1 MSETQAR
8 GKRRPYHHGDL
19 RNALIDAG
27 VRLLTDE
34 GVHALD
40 LRKVARLAGVSHA
53 APYRHFQDKQALLMA
68 IVEEGFRKLG
78 LAVEEA
84 IGAGEA
90 DPATQLLAMGNAY
103 VLFAVDQPA
112 YFRLMFN
119 SLSSARTPGTDLYRE
134 SKTSF
139 HVLMG
144 IIQRGQELG
153 QFVEAGPEEVA
164 KVVWSMVHGLATL
177 IVEGQFPLDT
187 PDQTGVEKLTW
198 DALELVYKG
207 IERRT

>member
-1 MSETQAR
+1 MSETGER
-8 GKRRPYHHGDL
+8 INRRPYHHGDL
-19 RNALIDAG
+19 RNALIEAG
-27 VRLLTDE
+27 VRLLMDE

-78 LAVEEA
+78 LAVAEA
-84 IGAGEA
+84 IGEGEA

-103 VLFAVDQPA
+103 VLFAVDHPA
-112 YFRLMFN
+112 HFRLMFN
-119 SLSSARTPGTDLYRE
+119 GSSGARTPDTGLYTT

-139 HVLMG
+139 HILLG

-153 QFVEAGPEEVA
+153 QFADVEPEELA
-164 KVVWSMVHGLATL
+164 KTVWSMVHGLATL
-177 IVEGQFPLDT
+177 IVEGQFPLDPT
-187 PDQTGVEKLTW
+187 DRTEVEHLTRGLL
-198 DALELVYKG
+198 DLVYKG
-207 IERRT
+207 IERRA

>member
-1 MSETQAR
+1 MAETGERAR
-8 GKRRPYHHGDL
+8 RRPYHHGDL

-27 VRLLTDE
+27 VQLLMAE

-53 APYRHFQDKQALLMA
+53 APYRHFQDKQALLLA
-68 IVEEGFRKLG
+68 IVEEGFRRLG
-78 LAVEEA
+78 LAVTEA
-84 IGAGEA
+84 IGDGDA
-90 DPATQLLAMGNAY
+90 DPATQLLAMGTAY

-119 SLSSARTPGTDLYRE
+119 GSSGARTPGTDLYRT

-139 HVLMG
+139 HLLLG

-153 QFVEAGPEEVA
+153 QFAAVDPELLA
-164 KVVWSMVHGLATL
+164 KTVWSMVHGLATL
-177 IVEGQFPLDT
+177 IVEDQFPLDT
-187 PDQTGVEKLTW
+187 ANRAEVEQLTQRS
-198 DALELVYKG
+198 LELVYTG
-207 IERRT
+207 LERRV